1 MPQSYSKFNYED
13 LASNHA
19 TMITSLDQLDL
30 NKTYTYADY
39 LLWQF
44 QERVELL
51 KGHILQMS
59 APSRYHQN
67 ISQNLSFLI
76 ARHLWK
82 SPCKV
87 YSAPFDVRLP
97 HFSEKKNKNIITVV
111 QPDICVICDKTK
123 LDKKGC
129 IGAPDFII
137 EILSPGNSRK
147 EMKEKYEIYEE
158 AGVKEY
164 WLIHPDEKMVQR
176 FVLNEQG
183 KYIGLKPLVEDDIVT
198 TMVLAGL
205 EINLV
210 DVFEE

>member
-1 MPQSYSKFNYED
+1 
-13 LASNHA
+13 
-19 TMITSLDQLDL
+19 MITSLDQLDL

-51 KGHILQMS
+51 KGRILQMS
-59 APSRYHQN
+59 APSRYHQK
-67 ISQNLSFLI
+67 ISQRLSFFI
-76 ARHLWK
+76 SKHLWK
-82 SPCKV
+82 SPCEV
-87 YSAPFDVRLP
+87 YAAPFDVRLP

-123 LDKKGC
+123 LDAKGC

-164 WLIHPDEKMVQR
+164 WLIHPEEKMVQR

-183 KYIGLKPLVEDDIVT
+183 KYIGLQPLVVDDIAT
-198 TMVLAGL
+198 TAVLQGL
-205 EINLV
+205 EIHLI
-210 DVFEE
+210 DVFED

>member
-1 MPQSYSKFNYED
+1 
-13 LASNHA
+13 
-19 TMITSLDQLDL
+19 MITSLDQLDL

-51 KGHILQMS
+51 KGRILQMEM
-59 APSRYHQN
+59 PNRCHQS

-76 ARHLWK
+76 ARYLWK
-82 SPCKV
+82 SQCKV

-123 LDKKGC
+123 LDAKGC

-158 AGVKEY
+158 VGVKEY
-164 WLIHPDEKMVQR
+164 WLIHPEEQMVQR

-183 KYIGLKPLVEDDIVT
+183 KYIGLQPLVVDDIAT
-198 TMVLAGL
+198 TTILQGL

-210 DVFEE
+210 DVFED